1 MTVVSHAV
9 ALIVDAGDVA
19 TLGLPSGELTETVT
33 IPPTTVAMGADIVTA
48 GGVASTVTEKSAV
61 VSPPA

>member
-9 ALIVDAGDVA
+9 ALIAEFGDVA
-19 TLGLPSGELTETVT
+19 TLGLPSGELTETAT
-33 IPPTTVAMGADIVTA
+33 TPPTTVAMGAEIVTV
-48 GGVASTVTEKSAV
+48 GGVASTVTDTSAV